1 MSKQAVRVQ
10 IFNQSYSL
18 LVDGDPADVQHLAH
32 ETHKLMYPVWSRSPG
47 DSTRVAVL
55 ACLHLADKLRAAEK
69 QLQIYEDKSERI
81 ATMLEKALDAERAEQ
96 AEEAL
101 EQA

>member
-1 MSKQAVRVQ
+1 MSKQPVRVQ

-18 LVDGDPADVQHLAH
+18 LVDGDPREVEEVAQQVDDLVSSIA
-32 ETHKLMYPVWSRSPG
+32 SRTAST

-69 QLQIYEDKSERI
+69 QLRQVEDRSGRI
-81 ATMLEKALDAERAEQ
+81 ATLL
-96 AEEAL
+96 EEAL
-101 EQA
+101 GAE

>member
-1 MSKQAVRVQ
+1 MRQPIRVH
-10 IFNQSYSL
+10 IFNQSYTL
-18 LVDGDPADVQHLAH
+18 LADSDPREVQQIAQEVDDLMASIADRTA
-32 ETHKLMYPVWSRSPG
+32 SS

-69 QLQIYEDKSERI
+69 QLQSFEDQSGRI
-81 ATMLEKALDAERAEQ
+81 ATLL
-96 AEEAL
+96 EEAL

>member
-1 MSKQAVRVQ
+1 MSRQSVRVQ

-18 LVDGDPADVQHLAH
+18 LVDGDPQ
-32 ETHKLMYPVWSRSPG
+32 ETHEIAHQIDELMFMISNRTSAG

-69 QLQIYEDKSERI
+69 QLQSFEDKSERI
-81 ATMLEKALDAERAEQ
+81 ASLL
-96 AEEAL
+96 EEAL
-101 EQA
+101 DHP

>member
-1 MSKQAVRVQ
+1 MSKQPVRVQ

-18 LVDGDPADVQHLAH
+18 LVDGDPRDVEEVAQQVDDLVSSIA
-32 ETHKLMYPVWSRSPG
+32 SRTSST

-69 QLQIYEDKSERI
+69 QLQQVEHKSERI
-81 ATMLEKALDAERAEQ
+81 ATLL
-96 AEEAL
+96 EEAL
-101 EQA
+101 GAE

>member
-1 MSKQAVRVQ
+1 MSRQPVRVQ

-18 LVDGDPADVQHLAH
+18 LVDSDPREVQDIAQQID
-32 ETHKLMYPVWSRSPG
+32 ELMVSIANRTASS

-69 QLQIYEDKSERI
+69 RLQLFEDKSGRI
-81 ATMLEKALDAERAEQ
+81 ANLL
-96 AEEAL
+96 EEAL
-101 EQA
+101 GKA

>member
-1 MSKQAVRVQ
+1 MSKQPVRVQ

-18 LVDGDPADVQHLAH
+18 LVDGDPRDVEEVAQQVDDLVSSIA
-32 ETHKLMYPVWSRSPG
+32 SRTSST

-69 QLQIYEDKSERI
+69 QLQQVEDRSGRI
-81 ATMLEKALDAERAEQ
+81 ATLL
-96 AEEAL
+96 EEAL
-101 EQA
+101 GVE